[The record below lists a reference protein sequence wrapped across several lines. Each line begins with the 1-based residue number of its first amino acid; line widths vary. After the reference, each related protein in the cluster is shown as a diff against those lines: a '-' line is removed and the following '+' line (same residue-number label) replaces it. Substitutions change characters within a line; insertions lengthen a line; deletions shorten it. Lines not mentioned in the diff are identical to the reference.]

1 MISRSII
8 SILLT
13 FILLTTGCTSTKS
26 ISVQVPQPDYWPTTG
41 WRNSAPEAQG
51 MDSELMAQML
61 EAVSANETSIH
72 SILVIR
78 NGYLVTEAYF
88 HPYTR
93 DTKMHIQSVT
103 KSVIGMLVGRAVDN
117 GYIKNDDVKLA
128 DFYRLDLF
136 ENPSQQ
142 KDAIQLKHLLSMSS
156 GLDCQEFSGSGPQME
171 QTDGWVRFMLDRP
184 MVAGPGETFGY
195 CNGNAH
201 LLSAILEKATGMSA
215 REFANQ
221 ELFKYLGISSVA
233 ESDWWGD
240 PQKITT
246 GGYGL
251 HIRPVDMAKLAFLYL
266 HKGQW
271 EDRQLIDSQWVED
284 STTEQVQKEDG
295 SGYGYLWTVYPEAG
309 HYAALGLGGQ
319 QIHVYPSK
327 NLIVIV
333 TASLESYAEAPE
345 IEQMLTEFI
354 LPAVKSDSPLVDN
367 PSGFS
372 KLTSAIER
380 AANPVGPVPALPATA
395 LDISGRNYTFGENL
409 LGWENLKFFFED
421 GSKTARLQLNDYPVL
436 EIGLDNVYRLTKR
449 ESIGELLL
457 RGHWEDKHTFIVDYP
472 YPAAGATVLGDLGE
486 TEFRFKFTADK
497 VEVMIEQLVFGG
509 EPIIFEGERESK

>member
-41 WRNSAPEAQG
+41 WRNSAPESQG
-51 MDSELMAQML
+51 MDSELMARML

-142 KDAIQLKHLLSMSS
+142 KDAIQLEHLLSMSS

-195 CNGNAH
+195 CNG
-201 LLSAILEKATGMSA
+201 
-215 REFANQ
+215 
-221 ELFKYLGISSVA
+221 
-233 ESDWWGD
+233 
-240 PQKITT
+240 
-246 GGYGL
+246 
-251 HIRPVDMAKLAFLYL
+251 
-266 HKGQW
+266 
-271 EDRQLIDSQWVED
+271 
-284 STTEQVQKEDG
+284 
-295 SGYGYLWTVYPEAG
+295 
-309 HYAALGLGGQ
+309 
-319 QIHVYPSK
+319 
-327 NLIVIV
+327 
-333 TASLESYAEAPE
+333 
-345 IEQMLTEFI
+345 
-354 LPAVKSDSPLVDN
+354 
-367 PSGFS
+367 
-372 KLTSAIER
+372 
-380 AANPVGPVPALPATA
+380 
-395 LDISGRNYTFGENL
+395 YTN
-409 LGWENLKFFFED
+409 
-421 GSKTARLQLNDYPVL
+421 
-436 EIGLDNVYRLTKR
+436 IC
-449 ESIGELLL
+449 
-457 RGHWEDKHTFIVDYP
+457 
-472 YPAAGATVLGDLGE
+472 
-486 TEFRFKFTADK
+486 ADK
-497 VEVMIEQLVFGG
+497 YPRTIGNANRYSNQY
-509 EPIIFEGERESK
+509 PDSK